1 MRVQLKHLPKGRICI
16 VAPYSSHHPF
26 CTYDSSHAAG
36 PVEIGASRFAF
47 DDADSLDD
55 VVGRVASFAHGA
67 GVVVAAVAAA
77 VARPFDASFADDV
90 MLTGRRTHS
99 DGPLARYK
107 RSQRRCTERE
117 RDSERRERRYV

>member
-1 MRVQLKHLPKGRICI
+1 MKLLPKGRI
-16 VAPYSSHHPF
+16 VAPSSHHPF

-47 DDADSLDD
+47 DGVDSLDD
-55 VVGRVASFAHGA
+55 AAGRVASFGHGA
-67 GVVVAAVAAA
+67 GVVVAAAAA
-77 VARPFDASFADDV
+77 ARPFDASFADDV
-90 MLTGRRTHS
+90 TLTGRRTHL